1 MQTQN
6 NITAKGRAAAPFRA
20 FSSYDLMP
28 SAAMVR
34 TATNEVASAQTAYL
48 HVPFYIKLY
57 PHLRLS
63 PQDNIYFQEQAESL
77 RKLTFSI
84 PALNV

>member
-1 MQTQN
+1 
-6 NITAKGRAAAPFRA
+6 
-20 FSSYDLMP
+20 MP

-34 TATNEVASAQTAYL
+34 TATNEVASAQTEYL
-48 HVPFYIKLY
+48 HVPFYVKLH

-84 PALNV
+84 QALNV

>member
-1 MQTQN
+1 
-6 NITAKGRAAAPFRA
+6 
-20 FSSYDLMP
+20 MP

-34 TATNEVASAQTAYL
+34 TATNEVASTQTGYM
-48 HVPFYIKLY
+48 HVPFYVKLH

-84 PALNV
+84 QELNV